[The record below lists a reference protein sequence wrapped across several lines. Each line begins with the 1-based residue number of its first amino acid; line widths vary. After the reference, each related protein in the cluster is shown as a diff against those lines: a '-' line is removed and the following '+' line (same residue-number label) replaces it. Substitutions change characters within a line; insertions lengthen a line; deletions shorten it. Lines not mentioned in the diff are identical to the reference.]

1 MNVVCKYTIGLLVFI
16 SQIVSSQS
24 NIGNEEVLLNQIIN
38 TENQI
43 QYEKT
48 TTQVSITQIGNQNFV
63 KVNLINDKSNYSI
76 YQKGFLNNIELIK
89 PYFKSSSDEYY
100 AQNGSNNYISQ
111 KSIFSNNMGNNIII
125 QTGNNLSF
133 QSFGENSISNK
144 IIFSQSGNFGNI
156 LMFNR

>member
-63 KVNLINDKSNYSI
+63 KVNLINHKSNYSI